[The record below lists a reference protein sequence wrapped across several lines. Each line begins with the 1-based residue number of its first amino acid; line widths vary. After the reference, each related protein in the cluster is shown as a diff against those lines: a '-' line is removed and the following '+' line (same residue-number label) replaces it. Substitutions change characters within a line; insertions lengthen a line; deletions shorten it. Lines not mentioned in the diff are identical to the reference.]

1 MKFCGGKEITNT
13 KPNTKN
19 VILKYFLLSLI
30 FIILTIITQVGGILY
45 ILSIYLAK
53 KFKLTKSIHR
63 LSIFIVLYLIS
74 TFILVPII
82 APVFGR
88 EKIDNTD
95 FIEPHTFFYTLM
107 NRNYVSPEL
116 NELLRDISIELEKKH
131 EGIKLVYLDAN
142 FPFIDKFPLLP
153 HLSHNDGNK
162 IDICFIYQDS
172 KGKIVNNKR
181 SVSGYGVFEAPN
193 PSEFD
198 QTSECK
204 KKGYWQYDYPKYL
217 TFGSINDE
225 ISFSEIGTKN
235 LINLILR
242 NKNVEKLFLEP
253 HLVKRLNLN
262 NSKIRFHGCRAVR
275 HDDHIHLQIK

>member
-1 MKFCGGKEITNT
+1 MKFIKHSI
-13 KPNTKN
+13 
-19 VILKYFLLSLI
+19 I
-30 FIILTIITQVGGILY
+30 FIILTIMTQLGGFIYFSVLY
-45 ILSIYLAK
+45 LSR
-53 KFKLTKSIHR
+53 KLGFTKTLHSFLLFCI
-63 LSIFIVLYLIS
+63 LYLIS
-74 TFILVPII
+74 TLILVPII

-95 FIEPHTFFYTLM
+95 FIEPHTFVYTLM
-107 NRNYVSPEL
+107 NRNYVRPEL
-116 NELLRDISIELEKKH
+116 HELLRDISIELENKH
-131 EGIKLVYLDAN
+131 KGIKLVYLDAN

-172 KGKIVNNKR
+172 KGKIVNNKP

-193 PSEFD
+193 PTELD

-262 NSKIRFHGCRAVR
+262 NSNIRFHGCRAVR